1 MVKRFEFDD
10 SPEMEDVIEDFACE
24 DDLNN
29 ELKNE
34 QFNFYV
40 KSELWFLRFINAKDK
55 NNKFHQEIQEAK
67 IKFIKNHIVY
77 FNFL

>member
-29 ELKNE
+29 DQKDEDRTKIDNKQKSAKKKKVTKTKRKNKTK
-34 QFNFYV
+34 V
-40 KSELWFLRFINAKDK
+40 KTKVK
-55 NNKFHQEIQEAK
+55 K
-67 IKFIKNHIVY
+67 
-77 FNFL
+77 